1 MFRFTATTVLL
12 LQLWLP
18 RHACAQTVGNTG
30 PAHVGNR
37 LVGTQLPVV
46 GENLSGKPKPPDFS
60 NLPSLRNPLSPSL
73 KVRQLPPPV
82 LPSVRN
88 SSGLIAQPV
97 QRQNPATYSQAHP
110 GTSPTTAVRV
120 LPAPPTR
127 PASTVHRKP
136 TTRLPNWQT
145 AQPVPTTTSAFRP
158 DEQPGFADLAIPQV
172 PQSGA
177 ALSEQ
182 RGSPKNYSS
191 GQQAFR
197 AFDALPPL
205 NGASGTAGRGTQQ
218 HATVPGNA
226 GGTFDS
232 RLLIKPGAPS
242 SSGTPAEN
250 KRPEETPEQ
259 KAAREKQE
267 KELKYSGELQIY
279 AAGGNKVAPLMD
291 SRARPAEYDPA
302 AFLPSPHIANPNPP
316 ASEVNI
322 YRRKHPVPTQRPFF
336 ELWRPLY
343 TPGIYPTPPTWLG
356 EYNPIMPHFIGFGDI
371 RTGVGVHRLADRD
384 EFIWANQLNLNM
396 DLRLTATERIHAF
409 VSPFNSGNRNLGVS
423 FGEDDTQFINQ
434 TDFTF
439 DSLFFE
445 GDVGALVGGFNGHD
459 STFDLPFSFGLL
471 PLFYQN
477 GIWAADNVVGGAIA
491 LPARHFNPLKWSN
504 FDATFFFAL
513 DQLNSPAF
521 GDDNNAAEA
530 FGTSWFIDAY
540 DGHIE
545 VNYAFVHDSRGEHRS
560 YHNFGVGF
568 TRRYFMRIS
577 NAIRFIANFDQSLP
591 SEQRT
596 ADGHLLLIEN
606 SLISQQ
612 PNTFVPYLNFFYG
625 QGRVQSLGRDLVA
638 GGILFQTGINFAS
651 DNLTNY
657 PTLDDTAVN
666 TSGAAL
672 GVNILGA
679 NFASQ
684 LVLEAAVV
692 NAHGS
697 AQFRN
702 AAGDQ
707 VGLGLRYQKPLN
719 HYMLIRT
726 DHMVGF
732 LDGERDIRGSRVEL
746 RWKF

>member
-1 MFRFTATTVLL
+1 MRGSPEPRTASNQHVGAVENPSILSRG
-12 LQLWLP
+12 LP
-18 RHACAQTVGNTG
+18 RGG
-30 PAHVGNR
+30 PA
-37 LVGTQLPVV
+37 
-46 GENLSGKPKPPDFS
+46 
-60 NLPSLRNPLSPSL
+60 
-73 KVRQLPPPV
+73 
-82 LPSVRN
+82 SVR
-88 SSGLIAQPV
+88 G
-97 QRQNPATYSQAHP
+97 
-110 GTSPTTAVRV
+110 
-120 LPAPPTR
+120 LPAPP
-127 PASTVHRKP
+127 AQVHSNAIGFPP
-136 TTRLPNWQT
+136 TQRTTWQT
-145 AQPVPTTTSAFRP
+145 RRLSSGGQTKAYQGSNRS
-158 DEQPGFADLAIPQV
+158 GLADLAIPPNSREAETTTQ
-172 PQSGA
+172 PKEPLGQAQSGIQFA
-177 ALSEQ
+177 SNSSKTT
-182 RGSPKNYSS
+182 SPGDGTQTFSP
-191 GQQAFR
+191 
-197 AFDALPPL
+197 FDALPPL
-205 NGASGTAGRGTQQ
+205 SGASGVSGRGTQGDSFISRNTLGASSEQ
-218 HATVPGNA
+218 LPRP
-226 GGTFDS
+226 GGTFANVAHACQY
-232 RLLIKPGAPS
+232 R
-242 SSGTPAEN
+242 TQ
-250 KRPEETPEQ
+250 ETPEQ
-259 KAAREKQE
+259 KAAREKQQA
-267 KELKYSGELQIY
+267 ELKYSGELQIY

-291 SRARPAEYDPA
+291 SRARPAEYDPTT
-302 AFLPSPHIANPNPP
+302 FSPAPLLANPNPP
-316 ASEVNI
+316 ASEVNV

-343 TPGIYPTPPTWLG
+343 TPGIYPPPPTWLG
-356 EYNPIMPHFIGFGDI
+356 EYNPMMPHFVGFGDI
-371 RTGVGVHRLADRD
+371 RTGVGVHRLDSGE
-384 EFIWANQLNLNM
+384 EFLWANQLNLNM

-409 VSPFNSGNRNLGVS
+409 VSPFNSGNRNLGVR
-423 FGEDDTQFINQ
+423 FGDNTQFINQ

-445 GDVGALVGGFNGHD
+445 GDLGALAGGFNGHD
-459 STFDLPFSFGLL
+459 AKFDLPFSFGLL

-513 DQLNSPAF
+513 DKLDSPAF
-521 GDDNNAAEA
+521 VGDNNAAEA

-560 YHNFGVGF
+560 YHNFGIGF

-591 SEQRT
+591 DEQRT
-596 ADGHLLLIEN
+596 AEGHLLLIEN

-684 LVLEAAVV
+684 LVLEAAIV

-707 VGLGLRYQKPLN
+707 VGLGVRYQKPLN
-719 HYMLIRT
+719 HFMLIRT
-726 DHMVGF
+726 DQMVGF
-732 LDGERDIRGSRVEL
+732 LQGERDIRGSRVEL